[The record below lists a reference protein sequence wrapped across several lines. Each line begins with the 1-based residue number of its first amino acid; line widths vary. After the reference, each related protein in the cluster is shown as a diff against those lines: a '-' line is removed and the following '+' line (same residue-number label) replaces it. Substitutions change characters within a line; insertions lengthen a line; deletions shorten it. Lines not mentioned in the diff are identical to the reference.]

1 MKNSNKTIV
10 LIHGAW
16 EGAWSWNETVAFLEK
31 TGHDVIAIDLPGHG
45 NDKTPLEEIT
55 LDLYANRV
63 KEELLRIGKP
73 VVLVAHSFGGF
84 VVSKVAEE
92 MPDSIEKLIFVASA
106 VPYEGK
112 NAVEVFTADEDSEFL
127 ENLIYSED
135 KQSVS
140 MNRETIKNI
149 IFTGATDAQIDKVIP
164 QLVNQATKPFMES
177 VITTEENFGR
187 VPKAYVGTTL
197 DRVVSLKAQV
207 FTQEFLRIDADEVVT
222 LEYGHVPLETAPE
235 PLANA
240 IEKLAISKSKVIA

>member
-1 MKNSNKTIV
+1 MKNTSKTIL

-31 TGHDVIAIDLPGHG
+31 SNHRVIAIDLPGHG

-55 LDLYANRV
+55 LDLYVNRV
-63 KEELLRIGKP
+63 KEELVSIGKP

-92 MPDSIEKLIFVASA
+92 MPGNIEKLVFVASA
-106 VPYEGK
+106 VPYDGK

-135 KQSVS
+135 KKSVS
-140 MNRETIKNI
+140 MSRETIKNI

-164 QLVNQATKPFMES
+164 QLVNQATKPFLEG
-177 VITTEENFGR
+177 VITTEANFGR

-197 DRVVSLKAQV
+197 DRVVSPKAQE
-207 FTQEFLRIDADEVVT
+207 FTQEFLGIDADEVVT
-222 LEYGHVPLETAPE
+222 LAFGHVPLETAPE
-235 PLANA
+235 ALAMA
-240 IEKLAISKSKVIA
+240 IEKLATSNSRVIA